1 MADDIVLGARQLTNK
16 ENKYPSYDTERPVS
30 SKIPGG
36 GTLSIENYD
45 PSERPHGDTSNPGTS
60 DVTVKAKQ
68 HPLVEHFNRARTA
81 RRHFGAGTVTE
92 N

>member
-1 MADDIVLGARQLTNK
+1 MDDIVIGARQLKNT
-16 ENKYPSYDTERPVS
+16 ESKYPSYDTERPVS

-45 PSERPHGDTSNPGTS
+45 PSQKPRGDTSNPPADTMS
-60 DVTVKAKQ
+60 AQKQ

-81 RRHFGAGTVTE
+81 RRHFGAGIVTE